1 MSAPTVPPP
10 IRPYNKKELREQ
22 YGIGPDTLNAW
33 LAEVPDLGEYVGRCF
48 TPEQVRKIYEHCGPP
63 S

>member
-1 MSAPTVPPP
+1 MSASAAPPP

-33 LAEVPDLGEYVGRCF
+33 LKEVPALGKYAGRLF
-48 TPEQVRKIYEHCGPP
+48 TAEQVRKIYEHCGPP